1 MKPVCACTSLLQQP
15 PAPQLPRRAPSLICS
30 AGNGK
35 GKPDRTSD
43 TSPRLRLSTRDKILP
58 AQASTALTYFI
69 GKFGFTEFLLE
80 QGEM

>member
-1 MKPVCACTSLLQQP
+1 MKLSVPALPSCGSLQP
-15 PAPQLPRRAPSLICS
+15 HSSPDVLPRSS

-35 GKPDRTSD
+35 GKPDRTPD

-69 GKFGFTEFLLE
+69 EKFGFAEFLLE